1 MLLGEK
7 LSTIHNGTSADLPF
21 NTNEGKQGIAYW
33 AVRAVNI
40 AGAGEARMSGTSYRK
55 GL

>member
-1 MLLGEK
+1 MVLRQ
-7 LSTIHNGTSADLPF
+7 IIPF
-21 NTNEGKQGIAYW
+21 NTNKGKQGIAYW

-40 AGAGEARMSGTSYRK
+40 AGAGEARMSGLSLLGK